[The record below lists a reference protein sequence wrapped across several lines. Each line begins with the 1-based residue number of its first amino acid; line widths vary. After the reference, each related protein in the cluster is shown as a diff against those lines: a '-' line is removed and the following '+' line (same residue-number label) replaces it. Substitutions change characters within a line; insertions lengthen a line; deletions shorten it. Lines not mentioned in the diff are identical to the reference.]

1 MFDFLQHLHLNDATV
16 QMVLFGSLLIG
27 ATGGA
32 LGSFAVLRRRS
43 LMGDALAHA
52 ALPGVALAFLWTG
65 SKSLPVLIT
74 GATCTG
80 IIGVLLIQ
88 FITSRT
94 RIKADAAIGI
104 VLTVFFGAGIVL
116 LTHIQRS
123 LVGNQA
129 GLDKFLF
136 GQAASMVEDDVRVMT
151 VMSLLIFVVLLLLY
165 KEFKALIFDPK
176 FLQSLGYSLQRVDL
190 ALMGLIVLT
199 VMVGLQAVGVVLIAA
214 MLITP
219 AVAARFWTEKLHV
232 MVALAAVIGG
242 VSGAAG
248 TFLSAQA
255 PRVPTGPVM
264 VLVATGLFVVSA
276 LVAPRRGML
285 ARWRRQ
291 RSNTLRER
299 RHHLLRALVEL
310 QERTG
315 VARPFEVEELIEE
328 LGWVRR
334 RVIGEAR
341 RLRRQGLVTLENAH
355 ISATPAGLAEGTFV
369 VKSHR
374 LWEHYLVYRDILAAD
389 HVDRPADEVEH
400 LLTPDILLRLEEI
413 LRRDHGIDP
422 DQVVDIH
429 GSGSGYR
436 PAGRDGS
443 DKVATS

>member
-1 MFDFLQHLHLNDATV
+1 MFDFLSALHLEDATV
-16 QMVLFGSLLIG
+16 RMVLFGSLLIG

-32 LGSFAVLRRRS
+32 LGSFAVLRGRS

-80 IIGVLLIQ
+80 IIGVVLIQ

-104 VLTVFFGAGIVL
+104 VLTVFFGVGIVL

-129 GLDKFLF
+129 GRDKFLF
-136 GQAASMVEDDVRVMT
+136 GQAASMVEDDVRVMS
-151 VMSLLIFVVLLLLY
+151 VMSLFIFVVVLILY
-165 KEFKALIFDPK
+165 KEFKALIFDPN
-176 FLQSLGYSLQRVDL
+176 FLQSLGYSLQKVDL

-219 AVAARFWTEKLHV
+219 AVAARFWTERLHV
-232 MVALAAVIGG
+232 MVVLAAVIGG
-242 VSGAAG
+242 VSGATG

-276 LVAPRRGML
+276 LFAPRRGVL
-285 ARWRRQ
+285 ARWLRQ
-291 RSNTLRER
+291 RANALRER
-299 RHHLLRALVEL
+299 RHHLLRALIEL
-310 QERTG
+310 EERAG
-315 VARPFEVEELIEE
+315 KARPFSTQELVDE
-328 LGWVRR
+328 LGWERR
-334 RVIGEAR
+334 RVTREAK
-341 RLRRQGLVTLENAH
+341 RLRRLDMVTLDHKGVE
-355 ISATPAGLAEGTFV
+355 ATPAGLAEGTFV
-369 VKSHR
+369 VKCHR

-400 LLTPDILLRLEEI
+400 LLTPDILERLEEI
-413 LRRDHGIDP
+413 LRRDHGIDTER
-422 DQVVDIH
+422 VVDIH

-436 PAGRDGS
+436 PAGRERGEE
-443 DKVATS
+443 VVG

>member
-1 MFDFLQHLHLNDATV
+1 MFDFLSVLHLEDATV
-16 QMVLFGSLLIG
+16 RMVLFGSLLIG

-32 LGSFAVLRRRS
+32 LGSFAVLRGRS

-104 VLTVFFGAGIVL
+104 VLTVFFGVGIVL

-136 GQAASMVEDDVRVMT
+136 GQAASMVEDDVRVML
-151 VMSLLIFVVLLLLY
+151 VMSLFIFVVVLILY
-165 KEFKALIFDPK
+165 KEFKALIFDPN
-176 FLQSLGYSLQRVDL
+176 FLQSLGYSLQKVDL

-219 AVAARFWTEKLHV
+219 AVAARFWTERLHV

-242 VSGAAG
+242 VSGATG

-264 VLVATGLFVVSA
+264 VLVATGLFIVSA
-276 LVAPRRGML
+276 LFAPRRGVL
-285 ARWRRQ
+285 ARWLRQ
-291 RSNTLRER
+291 RANVLRER
-299 RHHLLRALVEL
+299 RHHLLRALIEL
-310 QERTG
+310 EERAGKAGPFSTQE
-315 VARPFEVEELIEE
+315 LMDE
-328 LGWVRR
+328 LGWERR
-334 RVIGEAR
+334 RVKREAK
-341 RLRRQGLVTLENAH
+341 RLRRLDMVTLAH
-355 ISATPAGLAEGTFV
+355 HGVEATPAGLAEGTFV
-369 VKSHR
+369 VKCHR

-389 HVDRPADEVEH
+389 HVDRPADELEH
-400 LLTPDILLRLEEI
+400 LLTPDILERLEEI
-413 LRRDHGIDP
+413 LRRDHGIDT
-422 DQVVDIH
+422 DRVVDIH
-429 GSGSGYR
+429 GNGSGYR
-436 PAGRDGS
+436 PAGRERGEQ
-443 DKVATS
+443 VG

>member
-1 MFDFLQHLHLNDATV
+1 MFDFIHVLHLHDATV
-16 QMVLFGSLLIG
+16 RSVLFGSLLIG
-27 ATGGA
+27 ATGGV

-65 SKSLPVLIT
+65 SKSLPVLIS

-80 IIGVLLIQ
+80 VLGVLLIQ
-88 FITSRT
+88 FITTRT

-104 VLTVFFGAGIVL
+104 VLTVFFGIGIVL

-123 LVGNQA
+123 LVGNQT

-136 GQAASMVEDDVRVMT
+136 GQAASMVEDDVRVMS
-151 VMSLLIFVVLLLLY
+151 VMSLLIIVVVLLLY

-219 AVAARFWTEKLHV
+219 AVAARFWTERLHV
-232 MVALAAVIGG
+232 MVVLAAFIGG
-242 VSGAAG
+242 LSGASG

-264 VLVATGLFVVSA
+264 VLVATGLFVLSG
-276 LVAPRRGML
+276 LLAPRRGLL

-291 RSNTLRER
+291 RSNVLRER
-299 RHHLLRALVEL
+299 RHHLLRALVVL
-310 QERTG
+310 QERSDNATRFR
-315 VARPFEVEELIEE
+315 VDELVQE
-328 LGWVRR
+328 LGWERR
-334 RVIGEAR
+334 RVAGEAR
-341 RLRRQGLVTLENAH
+341 RLRRLHLVDCRDGH
-355 ISATPAGLAEGTFV
+355 VQATAQGLAEGTFV

-374 LWEHYLVYRDILAAD
+374 LWEHYLVYRDILSAD
-389 HVDRPADEVEH
+389 RVDRPADEVEH
-400 LLTPDILLRLEEI
+400 LLTPEILERLEEI
-413 LRRDHGIDP
+413 LQRDHGIDTER
-422 DQVVDIH
+422 VVDIH
-429 GSGSGYR
+429 GSGSQYR
-436 PAGRDGS
+436 PAGRERNEVG
-443 DKVATS
+443 T

>member
-1 MFDFLQHLHLNDATV
+1 MFDFLSVLHLEDATV
-16 QMVLFGSLLIG
+16 RMVLFGSLLIG

-32 LGSFAVLRRRS
+32 LGSFAVLRGRS

-104 VLTVFFGAGIVL
+104 VLTVFFGVGIVL

-136 GQAASMVEDDVRVMT
+136 GQAASMVEDDVRVML
-151 VMSLLIFVVLLLLY
+151 VMSLFIFVVVLILY
-165 KEFKALIFDPK
+165 KEFKALIFDPN
-176 FLQSLGYSLQRVDL
+176 FLQSLGYSLQKVDL

-219 AVAARFWTEKLHV
+219 AVAARFWTERLHV

-242 VSGAAG
+242 VSGATG

-264 VLVATGLFVVSA
+264 VLVATGLFIVSA
-276 LVAPRRGML
+276 LFAPRRGVL
-285 ARWRRQ
+285 ARWLRQ
-291 RSNTLRER
+291 RANVLRER
-299 RHHLLRALVEL
+299 RHHLLRALTEL
-310 QERTG
+310 EERAGKAGPFSTQE
-315 VARPFEVEELIEE
+315 LMDE
-328 LGWVRR
+328 LGWERR
-334 RVIGEAR
+334 RVKREAK
-341 RLRRQGLVTLENAH
+341 RLRRLDMVTLAH
-355 ISATPAGLAEGTFV
+355 HGVEATPAGLAEGTFV
-369 VKSHR
+369 VKCHR

-400 LLTPDILLRLEEI
+400 LLTPDILERLEEI
-413 LRRDHGIDP
+413 LRRDHGIDT
-422 DQVVDIH
+422 DRVVDIH

-436 PAGRDGS
+436 PAGRERGEE
-443 DKVATS
+443 VG